1 MSQIEKDLGR
11 FKRIVRGKIKKNLK
25 KYISRGGMVGK
36 KGKDFI
42 SIPITGIDTPRFKF
56 GKEDKKGVGQ
66 GSGNVGDPIG
76 GYDED
81 GEPVGAGN
89 KPGDHLREVELTL
102 DEFAEILG
110 EELALPDII
119 KKGKGNVLTEHHKY
133 TGISQNG
140 PESLRHNK
148 RTFKETLKRQIS
160 TNTYDPK
167 NPKLIPIKR
176 DKRYRS
182 FKTIFVPETNVV
194 VIYIMDVSGS
204 MGEEQK
210 EIVRNCSNWID
221 IWLRFQYKGLSTR
234 YIIHDAI
241 AREVDRDTFFTT
253 RESGGTVISSAYK
266 ECEKMIN
273 RSFSPND
280 WNIYV
285 FQFSDGDNWGE
296 DDNAECMKILE
307 RMLPK
312 INLFGYGQVTS
323 PYGSGE
329 FINTITALEDANDNL
344 IISRLDSKE
353 DIYNT
358 IKEFFKKGK

>member
-36 KGKDFI
+36 KGKDYI

-56 GKEDKKGVGQ
+56 GKEDQKGIGQ
-66 GSGNVGDPIG
+66 GSGKVGDPIDG
-76 GYDED
+76 FDPD
-81 GEPVGAGN
+81 GEPAKAGN
-89 KPGDHLREVELTL
+89 KPGEHLREVELTL
-102 DEFAEILG
+102 NEFAAILG

-119 KKGKGNVLTEHHKY
+119 TKGKGNVLTKHHKY
-133 TGISQNG
+133 TGISHEG
-140 PESLRHNK
+140 PESLRHNR
-148 RTFKETLKRQIS
+148 RTFKEALKRQIS
-160 TNTYDPK
+160 DGTYDPK
-167 NPKLIPIKR
+167 KPQVIPIKT

-182 FKTIFVPETNVV
+182 FKTIFIPETNVV

-221 IWLRFQYKGLSTR
+221 IWLRYQYKGLSTR
-234 YIIHDAI
+234 YIIHDAV
-241 AREVDRDTFFTT
+241 AKEVDRDTFFTT
-253 RESGGTVISSAYK
+253 RESGGTIISSAYK
-266 ECEKMIN
+266 EAEKMIN

-285 FQFSDGDNWGE
+285 FQFSDGDNWG
-296 DDNAECMKILE
+296 DGDNQECMEIL
-307 RMLPK
+307 RRILPK

-323 PYGSGE
+323 PYGSGD
-329 FINTITALEDANDNL
+329 FINVIRELETEADNL
-344 IISRLDSKE
+344 IVSQLDGKE
-353 DIYNT
+353 DIYKC

>member
-1 MSQIEKDLGR
+1 MSQIDRDLNR

-56 GKEDKKGVGQ
+56 GKEDQKGIGQ
-66 GSGNVGDPIG
+66 GKGDVGDPVS
-76 GYDED
+76 GYDENGD
-81 GEPVGAGN
+81 PKAGDQ
-89 KPGDHLREVELTL
+89 PGQHLREVELTL
-102 DEFAEILG
+102 DEFAAILG
-110 EELALPDII
+110 EELELPDIE
-119 KKGKGNVLTEHHKY
+119 KKGKGNILTPHHKY
-133 TGISQNG
+133 TGISMHG
-140 PESLRHNK
+140 PESLRHNR
-148 RTFKETLKRQIS
+148 RTFKEALKRQVS
-160 TNTYDPK
+160 TNTYDHK
-167 NPKLIPIKR
+167 NPILIPIKK

-182 FKTIFVPETNVV
+182 FRTIFIPETNVV

-253 RESGGTVISSAYK
+253 RESGGTIISSAYK
-266 ECEKMIN
+266 EAEKMIN

-285 FQFSDGDNWGE
+285 FQFSDGDNWG
-296 DDNAECMKILE
+296 DTDNEECMEILE
-307 RMLPK
+307 RILPK

-329 FINTITALEDANDNL
+329 FINTLMSRHGDVDNL
-344 IISRLDSKE
+344 ILSQLDGKE
-353 DIYNT
+353 DIYNC